1 MTNNTLRLAIQKSG
15 RLNSDSIDLITE
27 CGISINRADNKL
39 KATAKNFPLEILY
52 LRDDDIPEYVAD
64 GVVDLGIVGENLVI
78 EKQRSSE
85 CIQRLGFARCR
96 LSIAIPEQT
105 NYQGLESLQNIRI
118 ATSYPN
124 TLKAY
129 LKRNNIYAEVKE
141 IRGSAEIAPSI
152 GLADAVCDLVSSGS
166 TLLSC
171 RLKEVEEVLKSEA
184 LLIQSPR
191 MPSEKQEL
199 VERLL
204 FRISAVQRANSSKY
218 ILLNAPNESL
228 NEIIELIPG
237 MKSPTVLPLAD
248 PGWSSVH
255 SVINEDDFWNVIESL
270 KQAGA
275 EGILVIPIEKMCAV

>member
-1 MTNNTLRLAIQKSG
+1 MNNNTLKLAVQKSG
-15 RLNSDSIDLITE
+15 RLNSESIDLIAK

-78 EKQRSSE
+78 EKQRSCE
-85 CIQRLGFARCR
+85 CVQRLGFARCR
-96 LSIAIPEQT
+96 LSIAIPEQKD
-105 NYQGLESLQNIRI
+105 YQGLESLQNISI

-129 LKRNNIYAEVKE
+129 LTRNKIYAEVKE

-166 TLLSC
+166 TLLAC
-171 RLKEVEEVLKSEA
+171 RLKEVEEVLESEA
-184 LLIQSPR
+184 LLIQSPK
-191 MPSEKQEL
+191 MQNQKQEL
-199 VERLL
+199 VDKLL
-204 FRISAVQRANSSKY
+204 FRIRSVQRATSSRY

-228 NEIIELIPG
+228 DEVIELLPG
-237 MKSPTVLPLAD
+237 MKSPTVLPLAT

-255 SVINEDDFWNVIESL
+255 SVINEDDFWNVIENL
-270 KQAGA
+270 QQVGA
-275 EGILVIPIEKMCAV
+275 EGILVVPIEKMCAV